1 MRNIFAA
8 YVALH
13 QSMDH
18 GGQKSSSYAAQEAEK
33 YYAAT
38 GHPPGVSI
46 RPSSHVP
53 IHGGSIPVQQ
63 LPQVFINLHSSSAHN
78 THCSPICM
86 TREQSLAESPRD
98 ILYVASLYKL

>member
-1 MRNIFAA
+1 MNIIFAA

-18 GGQKSSSYAAQEAEK
+18 GQKASSYAAQEAEK

-38 GHPPGVSI
+38 GHPAGVSI

-63 LPQVFINLHSSSAHN
+63 LPQVFINF
-78 THCSPICM
+78 
-86 TREQSLAESPRD
+86 QS
-98 ILYVASLYKL
+98 